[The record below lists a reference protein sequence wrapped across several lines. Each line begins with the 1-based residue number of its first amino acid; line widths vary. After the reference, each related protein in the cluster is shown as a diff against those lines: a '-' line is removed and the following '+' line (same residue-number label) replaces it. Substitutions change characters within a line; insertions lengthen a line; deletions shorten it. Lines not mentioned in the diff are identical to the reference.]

1 VFEVSGYT
9 GTSVAMIDRVY
20 GHLVWGH
27 LDTAA
32 ARLDADAARECA
44 TSVPRGEIAE

>member
-1 VFEVSGYT
+1 
-9 GTSVAMIDRVY
+9 MIDRVY

-27 LDTAA
+27 LAAA

>member
-1 VFEVSGYT
+1 
-9 GTSVAMIDRVY
+9 MIDRVY